1 MKALWQLSAAE
12 IAAGVK
18 DKTHSAVEVTTQ
30 ILERLEEANQAINAV
45 VQHMPEEALAAARA
59 VDAAISRGDDPGSLA
74 GVPITI
80 KVNVDQKG
88 HATTNGLVTLKD
100 NIAEHDSPVV
110 ANLREAGAIIV
121 GRTNTPA
128 FSLRWFTRSQLHGH
142 TRNPRNPAL
151 TPGGSSGGAA
161 AAVAAG
167 ICAIGHG
174 TDIAGSIRYPAYACG
189 LHGLRPTL
197 GRIPAVNLSLPDRHI
212 GPQITA
218 VSGPIARTVKD
229 VQLGFEAMSASSYLD
244 PWWVPIS
251 KDPLP
256 YEKVAAL
263 CAHPEGMETDQ
274 AIIAALR
281 SSAAYLEESGWKVV
295 ETDCPPL
302 QQAMELQL
310 RLWTSEFQLDQ
321 GAAFHTENDPD
332 ANFVYTQLKAMCES
346 ISLESFM
353 QILKER
359 VGLIRE
365 WEFFFQQYPLLLCPV
380 SAKLPFTDQ
389 LDVESAETFRDIL
402 DAQLTQIG
410 LPFLSVPAMA
420 VTTGHAD
427 DLPVGV
433 QLVAGRY
440 REDILFEAASAIE
453 ARCEAVEIAEPEQ
466 VSTQ

>member
-30 ILERLEEANQAINAV
+30 TLERLEEVNPAINAV

-59 VDAAISRGDDPGSLA
+59 VDEAISRGDDPGSLA

-128 FSLRWFTRSQLHGH
+128 FSLRWFTRNQLHGH

-167 ICAIGHG
+167 VCAIGHG

-197 GRIPAVNLSLPDRHI
+197 GRVPAVNLSLPDRHI

-218 VSGPIARTVKD
+218 VSGPIARTVRD
-229 VQLGFEAMSASSYLD
+229 VQLGYDAMSTASHLD
-244 PWWVPIS
+244 PWWVPVT
-251 KDPLP
+251 KDPQP
-256 YEKVAAL
+256 FKKVAAI
-263 CAHPEGMETDQ
+263 CAHPEGMQTEA
-274 AIIAALR
+274 AIVEALKT
-281 SSAAYLEESGWKVV
+281 SATCLKEVGWKIV
-295 ETDCPPL
+295 ETSCPRLREP
-302 QQAMELQL
+302 MELQL

-321 GAAFHTENDPD
+321 GAAFETENDPD
-332 ANFVYTQLKAMCES
+332 ANFVYAQLKTLCEA
-346 ISLESFM
+346 LPLADFM
-353 QILKER
+353 QILKDR

-365 WEFFFQQYPLLLCPV
+365 WERFFQQYPLLLCPV
-380 SAKLPFTDQ
+380 SAQLPFTDQ
-389 LDVESAETFRDIL
+389 LDVESPKAFRDIL
-402 DAQLTQIG
+402 EAQLTQIG
-410 LPFLSVPAMA
+410 LPFLSVPAMT
-420 VTTGHAD
+420 VTTGQAD

-453 ARCEAVEIAEPEQ
+453 ALCEVVEIAEPAQ
-466 VSTQ
+466 VSA